1 MAAGIVANEEQLDS
15 HKIDR
20 SGVVS
25 KYVGET
31 EKRLNKIFLKACP
44 DNLMLFFDGAD
55 VLLGKRSTVKD
66 ARDRYVNSEISYLLQ
81 SLEEDE
87 GIGILTTNLKET
99 MGDACLRQRHP
110 LVDFLFPGETCGHLI
125 WARMGGN
132 GGFTRWF
139 VCWYGL

>member
-1 MAAGIVANEEQLDS
+1 
-15 HKIDR
+15 
-20 SGVVS
+20 
-25 KYVGET
+25 
-31 EKRLNKIFLKACP
+31 
-44 DNLMLFFDGAD
+44 MLFLDGAD

-125 WARMGGN
+125 WARMGGMEDSL
-132 GGFTRWF
+132 GGLSAGMGSDESVIGTFSMLFDLSSTEHGKRHARKK
-139 VCWYGL
+139 VSYSSN